1 MRSQTRP
8 KRTRQ
13 RARVRQL
20 SSLPQLSEEQREQLE
35 TKIGYSFSDRNLLD
49 RAMTHASAISDKK
62 ARFSYE
68 RLEFLGDR
76 VLGVVIAEFL
86 YRKFEGEP
94 EGGLAPR
101 LNELVKREACADASL
116 RLGLDGFLILDQ
128 AEEKAGGRQKAS
140 ILADICESLLGAV
153 YLDGGL
159 KPAKQAIEI
168 AWAPMLKGLGKR
180 PKDPKS
186 ALQEWAQGSG
196 LDTPTYEIV
205 GRVGPDHAP
214 EFAARVHV
222 GDFPAVEGR
231 GPTKQEAQRDA
242 ARCLLEQQNVE
253 GFSADDA

>member
-1 MRSQTRP
+1 MKPARP

-13 RARVRQL
+13 RAKVRQTGV
-20 SSLPQLSEEQREQLE
+20 LPQLTTEKKKELE
-35 TKIGYSFSDRNLLD
+35 AAIGYSFSDQSLLD
-49 RAMTHASAISDKK
+49 RAMTHASAISDKT

-76 VLGVVIAEFL
+76 VLGLVIAEFL

-101 LNELVKREACADASL
+101 LNLLVRKEACADASL
-116 RLGLDGFLILDQ
+116 RLGLDRYLILDQ
-128 AEEKAGGRQKAS
+128 AEEKAGGRQKTS
-140 ILADICESLLGAV
+140 ILADICEALLGAI
-153 YLDGGL
+153 YLEGGL
-159 KPAKQAIEI
+159 KPARSVIEK

-186 ALQEWAQGSG
+186 TLQEWAQGSG
-196 LDTPTYEIV
+196 FDTPTYEIV

-214 EFAARVHV
+214 EFAAKVHV
-222 GDFPAVEGR
+222 GEFEPVEGR

-242 ARCLLEQQNVE
+242 ARRLLELQNVE
-253 GFSADDA
+253 GFVADDA

>member
-1 MRSQTRP
+1 MKPARP

-20 SSLPQLSEEQREQLE
+20 STLPQLTDEQKGTLQTRIAYDFHDLA
-35 TKIGYSFSDRNLLD
+35 LLD
-49 RAMTHASAISDKK
+49 RAMTHASAISDRA
-62 ARFSYE
+62 ARHSYE

-76 VLGVVIAEFL
+76 VLGLVIAELL

-101 LNELVKREACADASL
+101 LNALVCKDACAEASR
-116 RLGLDGFLILDQ
+116 RLGLEAFLILDQ
-128 AEEKAGGRQKAS
+128 AEEKAGGRQKTG
-140 ILADICESLLGAV
+140 ILADICEALLGAV

-159 KPAKQAIEI
+159 KPARTVIER

-180 PKDPKS
+180 PRDPKS

-196 LDTPTYEIV
+196 LETPTYEIV

-214 EFAARVHV
+214 EFAAKVHV
-222 GDFPAVEGR
+222 GAFDPIEGR

-242 ARCLLEQQNVE
+242 ARRLLELQKVE
-253 GFSADDA
+253 GFAADDA

>member
-1 MRSQTRP
+1 MKPARP

-13 RARVRQL
+13 RAKVRQL
-20 SSLPQLSEEQREQLE
+20 TSLPQLTSEQRDELE
-35 TKIGYSFSDRNLLD
+35 AILGYKFADRALLD
-49 RAMTHASAISDKK
+49 RSMTHASAIADKS

-76 VLGVVIAEFL
+76 VLGLVIADILFQ
-86 YRKFEGEP
+86 KFEGEP

-101 LNELVKREACADASL
+101 LNALVNRAACADASL
-116 RLGLDGFLILDQ
+116 RLKLDRFLILDH

-140 ILADICESLLGAV
+140 ILSDICESLLGAV

-159 KPAKQAIEI
+159 KPARAIIE
-168 AWAPMLKGLGKR
+168 ASWAPLLKGLGKR

-186 ALQEWAQGSG
+186 TLQEWAQGHG
-196 LDTPTYEIV
+196 LDTPTYEII

-222 GDFPAVEGR
+222 GDFDPVEGR
-231 GPTKQEAQRDA
+231 GSTKQEAQREA
-242 ARCLLEQQNVE
+242 ARQLLCLQKVE
-253 GFSADDA
+253 GFELDGV

>member
-1 MRSQTRP
+1 MKVTRP

-13 RARVRQL
+13 RARVRQMAAV
-20 SSLPQLSEEQREQLE
+20 PQLTKERCEALE
-35 TKIGYSFSDRNLLD
+35 AKIGYTFKDRNLVD
-49 RAMTHASAISDKK
+49 RAMTHASAISEKK

-76 VLGVVIAEFL
+76 VLGLVIADSLFQ
-86 YRKFEGEP
+86 KFEGEP

-101 LNELVKREACADASL
+101 LNALVNREACAEASL
-116 RLGLDGFLILDQ
+116 RLGLDEFLILDQ
-128 AEEKAGGRQKAS
+128 AEEKAGGRKKAS
-140 ILADICESLLGAV
+140 ILSDICESLLGAV

-159 KPAKQAIEI
+159 KPARDVIEK

-186 ALQEWAQGSG
+186 VLQEWAQGSG
-196 LDTPTYEIV
+196 LETPTYEIV

-222 GDFPAVEGR
+222 GEFDPVEGR
-231 GPTKQEAQRDA
+231 GSTKQEAQREA
-242 ARCLLEQQNVE
+242 ARRMLVLQNVE
-253 GFSADDA
+253 GFAADDA